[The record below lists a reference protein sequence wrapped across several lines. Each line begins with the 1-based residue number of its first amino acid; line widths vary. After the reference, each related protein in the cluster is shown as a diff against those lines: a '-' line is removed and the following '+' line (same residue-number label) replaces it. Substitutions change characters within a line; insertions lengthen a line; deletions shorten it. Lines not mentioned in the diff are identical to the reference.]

1 MPLTI
6 HRKRQVVG
14 LVYLLIYLAISVY
27 YVVFL
32 EDDQSWSKV
41 PKFSLTVAIWFLFSL
56 AVKVSMLMNRTIELL
71 NLVAVFAF
79 LSIGFFYIPRPNHFL
94 PIEAFCYY
102 LQLSGGTL
110 CDVCDFIYEAG
121 AKRPDDPF

>member
-1 MPLTI
+1 MSLTI

-14 LVYLLIYLAISVY
+14 LVYILIYLAISAY

-41 PKFSLTVAIWFLFSL
+41 PKFTLTLAIWFLFSL

-71 NLVAVFAF
+71 NLVAVLAF
-79 LSIGFFYIPRPNHFL
+79 LSIGFFYFPRPDL
-94 PIEAFCYY
+94 MRPIEAFCYY

-121 AKRPDDPF
+121 AKRSDES